1 MIASKPVEHRER
13 RTLLELLDLDT
24 REKLLKITHKKSF
37 AAGEQVFSQGA
48 PPSAIYFVVKG
59 QVKVA
64 RTTPDGHEIILCMPG
79 PGDSFCPVTILDGGP
94 QLGMAQAVTD
104 TEVLRVDSRQFLS
117 LCLEHPQLQASV
129 QQACLGEVRRLVQRM
144 ELLSFRTLRQ
154 RLSTVLRHT
163 IRRQRS
169 VPCQPAEIRITQQEL
184 AQLAGGSRESTSR
197 LLAMWQREGIVS
209 LGRGRIII
217 LDPDRLESLSHE

>member
-1 MIASKPVEHRER
+1 MEHKDHCN
-13 RTLLELLDLDT
+13 LLELLEPDT
-24 REKLLKITHKKSF
+24 REKLQSITQKKSF
-37 AAGEQVFSQGA
+37 TAGEQIFPQGA
-48 PPSAIYFVVKG
+48 PPSAIFFVVSG

-64 RTTPDGHEIILCMPG
+64 RITPDGQEIILCMPG
-79 PGDSFCPVTILDGGP
+79 PGDSFCPITVLDGGP
-94 QLGMAQAVTD
+94 QLGVAQAVTD
-104 TEVLRVDSRQFLS
+104 TKVLRVDSRQFLA
-117 LCLEHPQLQASV
+117 LCRERPQLQAAV

-169 VPCQPAEIRITQQEL
+169 GPCQPAEIRITQQEL

-209 LGRGRIII
+209 LSRGRVTI
-217 LDPDRLESLSHE
+217 LNPDRLESMSRE